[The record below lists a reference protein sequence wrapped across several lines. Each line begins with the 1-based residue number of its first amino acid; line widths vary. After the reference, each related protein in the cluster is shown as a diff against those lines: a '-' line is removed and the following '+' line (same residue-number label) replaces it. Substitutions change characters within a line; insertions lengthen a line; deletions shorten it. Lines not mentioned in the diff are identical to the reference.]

1 MVVQNDDD
9 SDNILQADQFQNCI
23 YDPLKHLRWNLFSKN
38 SQCPVKLSQ
47 TVKLSPFSGSHYPSN
62 QS

>member
-23 YDPLKHLRWNLFSKN
+23 YGPLKYLRWNLFSKN

-47 TVKLSPFSGSHYPSN
+47 IVKLSPFSGSHYRSN